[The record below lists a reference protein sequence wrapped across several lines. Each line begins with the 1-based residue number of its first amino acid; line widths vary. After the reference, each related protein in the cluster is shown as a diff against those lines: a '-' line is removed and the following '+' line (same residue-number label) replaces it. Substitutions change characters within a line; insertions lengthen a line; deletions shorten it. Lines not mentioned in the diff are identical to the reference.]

1 MYLLY
6 KYFSCTLKNLNKSRL
21 YLLLTSTGKLN
32 LKFLKTHPSI
42 TAYALKKQ

>member
-6 KYFSCTLKNLNKSRL
+6 KYFSSTLKNLNKSCL
-21 YLLLTSTGKLN
+21 YLLLTLTGNLY

-42 TAYALKKQ
+42 MVFALKKQ